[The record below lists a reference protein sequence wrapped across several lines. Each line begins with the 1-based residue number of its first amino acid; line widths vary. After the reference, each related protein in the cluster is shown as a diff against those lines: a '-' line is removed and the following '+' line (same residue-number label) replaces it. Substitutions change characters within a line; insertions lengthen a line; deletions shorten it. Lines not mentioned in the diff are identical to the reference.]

1 MTLSLLMM
9 LQEGGAEGQLPAP
22 FRPTPGL
29 MIWTFIVFIALLIL
43 LSKTVFPMIVK
54 ATADREARIKK
65 DLEEAEKLRTETAA
79 LLEEQRQLLATARGE
94 AVAIVNEARQGAD
107 RERAVAIEKT
117 RAEQDEVLAHAKRE
131 IQVERERAIA
141 DIRREAVDLA
151 IAAAGKVVGQRL
163 DSAADRKLVE
173 EYITTLGTGA

>member
-1 MTLSLLMM
+1 MTLSLLLM
-9 LQEGGAEGQLPAP
+9 LQEGGGDQLPAP

-29 MIWTFIVFIALLIL
+29 MIWTLVVFVIL
-43 LSKTVFPMIVK
+43 LFALWKTVFPAIVK
-54 ATADREARIKK
+54 ATAEREARIKK
-65 DLEEAEKLRTETAA
+65 DLEDAEKLRAETAA
-79 LLEEQRQLLATARGE
+79 LLEEQRQLLANARGE
-94 AVAIVNEARQGAD
+94 AVAIVNEARQAAD
-107 RERAVAIEKT
+107 RERGAAIEKT

-163 DSAADRKLVE
+163 DTAADRKLVE
-173 EYITTLGTGA
+173 DYITTLGTGA

>member
-1 MTLSLLMM
+1 MMTLPLLLMV
-9 LQEGGAEGQLPAP
+9 QEEAGQLPAP

-29 MIWTFIVFIALLIL
+29 MIWTVVVFLIL
-43 LSKTVFPMIVK
+43 LVVLSRTIFPTIVK

-65 DLEEAEKLRTETAA
+65 DLEDAEKLRAETAA
-79 LLEEQRQLLATARGE
+79 LLEEQRQLLADARGE

-173 EYITTLGTGA
+173 DYITTLGTGA